1 VIKLGGAAM
10 VDPKLEEQFAE
21 DIILLE
27 SVGLCPI
34 IVHGGGPEIS
44 STLER
49 LGHKTKFIDG
59 LRVTDEDSMQVV
71 EMVLSGK
78 VNQRL
83 VAAINRH
90 SAKGV
95 GLSGKD
101 GGLLRAKQHESGQR
115 LGRVGQ
121 VHSINTSLIEM
132 LLDDGRIPVVSPV
145 GLGDDGQ
152 AYNINADV
160 VAAELAS
167 ALNAE
172 KLIFMSD
179 VPGFLEQG
187 KVVPE
192 LSGDQLKLRINR
204 GEVTGGMLPKLQA
217 ALNSLKNG
225 VKRVHLVDGR
235 VPHNLIAELFTDRG
249 VGTLIQKS

>member
-1 VIKLGGAAM
+1 M
-10 VDPKLEEQFAE
+10 
-21 DIILLE
+21 LLE
-27 SVGLCPI
+27 
-34 IVHGGGPEIS
+34 
-44 STLER
+44 
-49 LGHKTKFIDG
+49 
-59 LRVTDEDSMQVV
+59 
-71 EMVLSGK
+71 
-78 VNQRL
+78 
-83 VAAINRH
+83 
-90 SAKGV
+90 
-95 GLSGKD
+95 
-101 GGLLRAKQHESGQR
+101 
-115 LGRVGQ
+115 
-121 VHSINTSLIEM
+121 
-132 LLDDGRIPVVSPV
+132 DGRIPVISPV
-145 GLGDDGQ
+145 GLGDDGI

-192 LSGDQLKLRINR
+192 LSGDQLKVRINR

-225 VKRVHLVDGR
+225 VHKVHLVDGR